1 MSEHNPPSKRPS
13 ASKPAKAPQAE
24 GGALDGLPTGFFDA
38 ALQQGSP
45 CGGCGLLLKPGAVV
59 CTSCGFHATTGQAL
73 RTKVVAAPKEKA
85 SRADADESPRRNPI
99 AELGGFL
106 NRMGPISIV
115 IFAFLGALVGAGIWS
130 AVAYSSHV
138 DYKIVTILIGVCTG
152 LGALLGSW
160 GDRTVLSGMI
170 SVAFA
175 VAAFFGA
182 RYYAATLFVED
193 EAKVVAAGI
202 DKMTDEDFQAELAF
216 EIAEKLEDSGKKLAW
231 PKEMDLES
239 AQKLKDYPKDV
250 QKAVATQWADETW
263 RNAWKAK
270 RQSEIGAQFDSD
282 KTEATSAIFNAMF
295 SMGVLRWLI
304 PTCLAAFFI
313 GGSLE

>member
-1 MSEHNPPSKRPS
+1 MSEPTPPSKRPS
-13 ASKPAKAPQAE
+13 APKPAKAPPVE
-24 GGALDGLPTGFFDA
+24 GGAMDGLPAGFFDA

-45 CGGCGLLLKPGAVV
+45 CGGCGFLLKPDAVV
-59 CTSCGFHATTGQAL
+59 CTSCGFNVKTGQAL

-85 SRADADESPRRNPI
+85 SRADTGDSPRRNPI

-152 LGALLGSW
+152 VGAAIGSW

-170 SVAFA
+170 SVVFA

-202 DKMTDEDFQAELAF
+202 EKLTDEDFQTELAYD
-216 EIAEKLEDSGKKLAW
+216 IAEKMEGSGKKLVW
-231 PKEMDLES
+231 PKDMDLES
-239 AQKLKDYPKDV
+239 AEKLKDYPKDV

-270 RQSEIGAQFDSD
+270 RQSEMGAQFDSD
-282 KTEATSAIFNAMF
+282 KSEATGAVFNAMF
-295 SMGVLRWLI
+295 SMAVLRWLI